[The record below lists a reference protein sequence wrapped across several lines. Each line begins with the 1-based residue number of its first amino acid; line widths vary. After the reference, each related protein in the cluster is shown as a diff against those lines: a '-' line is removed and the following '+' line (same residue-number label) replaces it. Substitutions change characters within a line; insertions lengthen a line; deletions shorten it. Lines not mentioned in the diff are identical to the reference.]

1 MTAQH
6 LIASDDRLRSLI
18 HTARTTSEGD
28 HPALGS
34 YIADVLDALA
44 AFAWDLEMC
53 HADALLEAATALHAA
68 ELDRDDVGAAE

>member
-1 MTAQH
+1 MNH
-6 LIASDDRLRSLI
+6 LIASDDRLRSMI
-18 HTARTTSEGD
+18 HSARTTSSAS
-28 HPALGS
+28 HPDYGNH
-34 YIADVLDALA
+34 IADVLDALA